1 MLVEN
6 FVVSSPSVQYT
17 EKEIIS
23 EIKYPQNVATVTDG
37 KVVITPKETSVVF
50 KTETKVPK
58 LGVMIVG
65 LGGNNGSTVIAGVI
79 ANREGICWRTKT
91 GVQTPNYFGSVLQ
104 SSTVKVGT
112 AADGEEIFVPLRNLL
127 PTVHPN
133 DLVFGGWDIS
143 KLNLSEAMKRAQ
155 VLEYD
160 LQRQLVPY
168 MEKIVP
174 LPSIY
179 IPDFIAANQRDRADN
194 LIEGTKVEQI
204 EKIRADIR
212 NFKRD
217 NNLDKVVVIWS
228 ANTERFSDI
237 ITGLN
242 DTADNLLASLE
253 RGEHEISPSTMFAI
267 ASILEG
273 VPYINGS
280 PQNTFVPGVI
290 DLAIR
295 HNVPIGGDDFK
306 SGQTKM
312 KSVMVDFLINAGLK
326 TTSIVSYN
334 HLGNN
339 DGKNLSA
346 PQQFRS
352 KEISKSNVVDDM
364 VASNS
369 ILYKPNE
376 HPDHVVVIKYVP
388 YVGDS
393 KRALDEYTSQ
403 IFMGGHNTIAMHNTC
418 EDSLLAAP
426 LILDL
431 VIMAELSE
439 RISFKPEGAENF
451 ETFHPVL
458 SLLSYLLKAPMVPPG
473 TPIVNALFKQR
484 ACIENIFKSCI
495 GLKPEDHMQLEYKT
509 NPRQVSELQ
518 KKPLTISA

>member
-1 MLVEN
+1 MLYEN
-6 FVVSSPSVQYT
+6 FQVNNPNVKYT
-17 EKEIIS
+17 ETEIIS
-23 EIKYPQNVATVTDG
+23 EISYPQSVAVVENG
-37 KVVITPKETSVVF
+37 KVTITPKETKVTF

-65 LGGNNGSTVIAGVI
+65 LGGNNGTTVLGGVI

-91 GVQTPNYFGSVLQ
+91 GVQTPNYYGSVLQ

-112 AADGEEIFVPLRNLL
+112 TADGEDVYVPLRSVL
-127 PTVHPN
+127 PMVHPN
-133 DLVFGGWDIS
+133 DIVFGGWDIS
-143 KLNLSEAMKRAQ
+143 KLNLAEAMKRAQ
-155 VLEYD
+155 VLDYD
-160 LQRQLVPY
+160 LQRQLLPY
-168 MEKIVP
+168 MEKYTP

-179 IPDFIAANQRDRADN
+179 IPDFIAANQKDRADN
-194 LIEGTKVEQI
+194 VLEGTKVEQV
-204 EKIRADIR
+204 EKVRADIR
-212 NFKRD
+212 NFKKE
-217 NNLDKVVVIWS
+217 NNVDKVVVIWS
-228 ANTERFSDI
+228 ANTERFCDVV
-237 ITGLN
+237 TGLN
-242 DTADNLLASLE
+242 DTKENLMAALE

-273 VPYINGS
+273 CPYINGS

-290 DLAIR
+290 DLAVH

-352 KEISKSNVVDDM
+352 KEVSKSNVVDDM
-364 VASNS
+364 VASNAL
-369 ILYKPNE
+369 LYKPNE

-393 KRALDEYTSQ
+393 KRALDEYTSE
-403 IFMGGHNTIAMHNTC
+403 IFLGGHNTIAMHNTC
-418 EDSLLAAP
+418 EDSLLASP

-431 VIMAELSE
+431 VLLAELCE
-439 RISFKPEGAENF
+439 RITMKPGNCETF
-451 ETFHPVL
+451 EKFHPVL
-458 SLLSYLLKAPMVPPG
+458 SVLSYMLKAPMVPPG

-484 ACIENIFKSCI
+484 ACIENILKSCV
-495 GLKPEDHMQLEYKT
+495 GLPIDSNMLLEYKL
-509 NPRQVSELQ
+509 NKAQAGAFQ
-518 KKPLTISA
+518 